1 MSCWQIL
8 HIEPTN
14 DTRAIRRAYAKLL
27 KTTRPDDDAAAYQKL
42 REAFD
47 EALAIAPYLAT
58 DDEDDDWSFDNETD
72 ATGRADGQPFSDGL
86 SEPNDPAMPS

>member
-58 DDEDDDWSFDNETD
+58 DDEDDDW
-72 ATGRADGQPFSDGL
+72 
-86 SEPNDPAMPS
+86 